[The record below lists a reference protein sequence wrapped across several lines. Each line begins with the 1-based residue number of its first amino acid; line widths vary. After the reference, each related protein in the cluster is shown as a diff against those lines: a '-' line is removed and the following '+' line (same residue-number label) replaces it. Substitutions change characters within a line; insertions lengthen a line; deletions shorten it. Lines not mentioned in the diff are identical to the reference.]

1 MPHKAPAKKTF
12 LRKGEGIARF
22 GMKKLQLKKKSLQ
35 RTSESVKDNETTSI
49 NRNEHVNE
57 TVPSSRN
64 APVVST
70 TIDSTANQINHHF
83 VSSKVCVYI

>member
-22 GMKKLQLKKKSLQ
+22 GMKKLQLKKKPLQ
-35 RTSESVKDNETTSI
+35 RTSETVKDDETTPSD
-49 NRNEHVNE
+49 RNERVDQ
-57 TVPSSRN
+57 TVPSSAS

-70 TIDSTANQINHHF
+70 IDSKASQINHHF